1 MIIVQQELNV
11 RVDIDLKTVGTKC
24 HSPSVIPWDKITQ
37 AFEILKNVP
46 GFTVPNLVDDGVLL
60 EEKKMKP
67 GDAERHES

>member
-11 RVDIDLKTVGTKC
+11 RVDIDLKTVGTLVVTEKGLGFKVPRGKC

-37 AFEILKNVP
+37 AFE
-46 GFTVPNLVDDGVLL
+46 
-60 EEKKMKP
+60 MKP